1 MTIKELRAS
10 LNLSQS
16 QFAEKIGIDRSDL
29 GKMEN
34 GKKKVSAATA
44 AKIRE
49 AFGAFVEGGEVKETV
64 KAEKK
69 APAKKEP
76 AKKAPAKKEP
86 AKKTPAKKTV
96 QRIPAP
102 ELEIYIQS
110 PMGGNIT
117 PEEIR
122 AMMPEGTESCY
133 VRVDQNK
140 IWWLKE
146 NGETGAVEIW
156 E

>member
-1 MTIKELRAS
+1 MTIKELRTS

-16 QFAEKIGIDRSDL
+16 QFAEKIGMDRSDL

-34 GKKKVSAATA
+34 GKKKVSAKVAGRV
-44 AKIRE
+44 RE
-49 AFGAFVEGGEVKETV
+49 VFGAFIEGGEADNTV

-69 APAKKEP
+69 APAKKAEMKATE
-76 AKKAPAKKEP
+76 AKKPSGEKK
-86 AKKTPAKKTV
+86 V

-102 ELEIYIQS
+102 EFEIFIQS
-110 PMGGNIT
+110 PMGGIIT

-122 AMMPEGTESCY
+122 AMMPEGTEACY

-140 IWWLKE
+140 IWWLRS

-156 E
+156 K